1 MKKLLALAIVL
12 TIAGTLVAQD
22 APPAETPKGGQRRHI
37 TPEQIQERQTKRL
50 REAAAELKA
59 MYDANQDGVIDA
71 QERAKLDADLDT
83 ARRLQR
89 YVMLGQVLAEIDAD
103 RDLEL
108 TAEELAKA
116 PEAMKKMR
124 PGMMPGGRGPG
135 MNGQAPRG
143 PRPNGP
149 RGNRQGPP
157 PAPQD
162 DDDAPDG
169 EEPPAPPAPPAED

>member
-12 TIAGTLVAQD
+12 TIASALAAQD
-22 APPAETPKGGQRRHI
+22 APPAEAPKGGQRRHI

-103 RDLEL
+103 RNLEL

-157 PAPQD
+157 PAPQG

>member
-22 APPAETPKGGQRRHI
+22 APPAEAPKGGQRRQI
-37 TPEQIQERQTKRL
+37 TPEQVQERQTKRL

-103 RDLEL
+103 RNLEL
-108 TAEELAKA
+108 SADELAKA

-135 MNGQAPRG
+135 MGMDGQRGPRG
-143 PRPNGP
+143 NRPNGP

-157 PAPQD
+157 PAPQG

-169 EEPPAPPAPPAED
+169 EEPPAPPAED